1 MIEYRGTLII
11 KNKLSQTKTT
21 VSKGDYSLISL
32 KNNNV
37 SNYNCQILANY
48 DRLNVIMTST

>member
-1 MIEYRGTLII
+1 MIII
-11 KNKLSQTKTT
+11 KNKLSQTKT